1 MGVEIPKLSYSGS
14 IKEITVGRGDKAL
27 TVGGETAYPYYQFEG
42 EMPNKTVVAMEVLD
56 IDPSDFWAP
65 AVLEPIKDVCADP
78 GAWAKKC
85 VEQFGAQM
93 IQVTLVGTDPNGLDK
108 SADDAVAV
116 VKAVTE
122 AVDVPVSV
130 WGSNNVEKDTVVL
143 RAVAEAMHG
152 KKLMIG
158 PIQEGN
164 YKQLGAA
171 IIGFDHTA
179 INSTPIDINLAKQLN
194 VLTGNLG
201 VPDEKILIDPTV
213 GGLGYGL
220 EYTYSVMERARMAA
234 LVQQDEKLQFPLY
247 CNLANEVW
255 KVKEVRAEDETLGD
269 PKTRGILMETI
280 GGTSLLLAG
289 ADIIVMRHPES
300 INQIKSMIASLS

>member
-1 MGVEIPKLSYSGS
+1 MGVDIPKISYSGT
-14 IKEITVGRGDKAL
+14 IKEIKLGDGDSAL
-27 TVGGETAYPYYQFEG
+27 TAGGADSYPYYLFEG
-42 EMPNKTVVAMEVLD
+42 DMPNKTIIAMEVVD
-56 IDPSDFWAP
+56 IDPTGIWAP
-65 AVLEPIKDVCADP
+65 AVLEPVKDVVNDK

-85 VEQFGAQM
+85 VTEFGAQM
-93 IQVTLVGTDPNGLDK
+93 IQVTLVGTDPNGEDR
-108 SADDAVAV
+108 SAEQSIEV
-116 VKAVTE
+116 VKQVVD

-130 WGSNNVEKDTVVL
+130 WGCTNVEKDSEVL
-143 RAVAEAMHG
+143 KAVAEALHG

-201 VPDEKILIDPTV
+201 IPDEKILIDPTT

-220 EYTYSVMERARMAA
+220 EYSYSVMERARMAA
-234 LVQQDEKLQFPLY
+234 LVQQDEKLQYPLY
-247 CNLANEVW
+247 NFLANEVW
-255 KVKEVRAEDETLGD
+255 KVKEAALEEENLGD
-269 PKTRGILMETI
+269 SSKRGYNMETI
-280 GGTSLLLAG
+280 AATSYLLAG
-289 ADIIVMRHPES
+289 SDIIVLRHPETVKR
-300 INQIKSMIASLS
+300 IKKMIEDIS